1 LPLRVSLQVTVVLVN
16 LLIALMSS
24 RYEAVNSEGRQIWL
38 TERIKLFQEYKDD
51 RGSLPPPLNIF
62 PVIFVDL
69 PYMLGVLFCSG
80 DAKHVRQVE
89 HRERVSRGWK
99 LELRAPRARF
109 ECCKMVQR
117 LRDDFV
123 ASEVQQA
130 GDEASLETL
139 SQRTRAL
146 DDKVET
152 VLQAQ
157 PAHRAELRKLADKLD
172 KLTLLCGG
180 AGAGLSRSAS
190 SGGEGA
196 ASPLGRASPPLP
208 DHTRNAELRPVGE
221 QLYHC

>member
-1 LPLRVSLQVTVVLVN
+1 
-16 LLIALMSS
+16 M
-24 RYEAVNSEGRQIWL
+24 GR
-38 TERIKLFQEYKDD
+38 
-51 RGSLPPPLNIF
+51 
-62 PVIFVDL
+62 
-69 PYMLGVLFCSG
+69 
-80 DAKHVRQVE
+80 
-89 HRERVSRGWK
+89 
-99 LELRAPRARF
+99 
-109 ECCKMVQR
+109 R

-123 ASEVQQA
+123 ASEVRQA
-130 GDEASLETL
+130 GDGASLETLSQRTRALDDKVDTVLQTL

-208 DHTRNAELRPVGE
+208 DHTRNA
-221 QLYHC
+221 